1 MRIVCIGTEGSKEK
15 DWDMLTRPGSVRRE
29 NSRAY
34 RFPTPGRIYRYGGA
48 DIMHE
53 ESRIAGHQLVP
64 AYPGGPAIQGYGIFV
79 IGDSYT
85 KVVRPP
91 AEGTG
96 LDEKLDMESIII
108 SARDRALDMILQWT
122 RCGVDYG
129 AMLMKGEFPTDE
141 ELRVARGNREL
152 SAKNRLNH
160 SIAEVKL
167 AGQGHK
173 GVKREYSESD
183 RAWAFEY
190 GIVLPQTVDS
200 LQRTEAPSREET
212 PCPECDMLI
221 SGNARR
227 CRHCHAQ
234 FGMAVSEFLAAGGA
248 SEDLQEPPK
257 RGPGRPRKE
266 TVEVG

>member
-1 MRIVCIGTEGSKEK
+1 
-15 DWDMLTRPGSVRRE
+15 MLTRPGSVRRE

-34 RFPTPGRIYRYGGA
+34 RFAPPGRIYSYGGA
-48 DIMHE
+48 EIGFQA
-53 ESRIAGHQLVP
+53 SVIQGHQLIP

-91 AEGTG
+91 AEGTQ
-96 LDEKLDMESIII
+96 LDAKLDMESIIV

-129 AMLMKGEFPTDE
+129 AVLMKGETPSSE
-141 ELRVARGNREL
+141 ELRIARDNREQ
-152 SAKNRLNH
+152 SAKVRLNH

-183 RAWAFEY
+183 RAWAFEF
-190 GIVLPQTVDS
+190 GVVLPQTVDS
-200 LQRTEAPSREET
+200 LQKVEAPSREDV
-212 PCPECDMLI
+212 PCPECDLLI
-221 SGNARR
+221 SGNAKR
-227 CRHCHAQ
+227 CRHCTAQ
-234 FGMAVSEFLAAGGA
+234 FGMRLEEFLA
-248 SEDLQEPPK
+248 QEPK